1 MIIDLLSNLSALS
14 STQGYIKGK
23 RGNNLSSQQQ
33 QQFDNAIRDGNMS
46 TAMHFEMIARS
57 NAARD
62 QFARE
67 NKSLIKAAQR
77 GDETAIS
84 ELKMKVRDK
93 DYNGITI
100 GVSSVDSII
109 KYGGSVVS
117 AVDDGRAE
125 AGGTFKSAKV
135 VSGGVAGDKGSL
147 PTSYSEPSKSTTT
160 STSIKPKPEPQPS
173 SGAGDSAAAQNAI
186 AAAAARRRQELADA
200 ASAKA
205 AREKIAQAAAERSRR
220 NREQSISR
228 TPPKTTPKPKPTRTD
243 RFGRSRSVS
252 RAQQMAVQGIKK
264 GGLMEKD
271 K

>member
-1 MIIDLLSNLSALS
+1 MGLLDYRTQNQYYTGNDFGTYQFVSLSN
-14 STQGYIKGK
+14 
-23 RGNNLSSQQQ
+23 
-33 QQFDNAIRDGNMS
+33 
-46 TAMHFEMIARS
+46 
-57 NAARD
+57 
-62 QFARE
+62 
-67 NKSLIKAAQR
+67 
-77 GDETAIS
+77 
-84 ELKMKVRDK
+84 
-93 DYNGITI
+93 
-100 GVSSVDSII
+100 II
-109 KYGGSVVS
+109 KHGGSVVT
-117 AVDDGRAE
+117 AVDDGRFE
-125 AGGTFKSAKV
+125 AGGTFKSAKAA
-135 VSGGVAGDKGSL
+135 GDGIGVAGDKGPL

-186 AAAAARRRQELADA
+186 AAAARRRQELADA